1 MASPAHVP
9 ALHTLSDRELIA
21 ETHRLAER
29 ERHATA
35 HVIAALMELDARR
48 LYLAEGCSSLFTYST
63 PVLHFSEHAAY
74 GRIEA
79 ARAARRFPVILDLLA
94 EGSITLTAV
103 GLLAAHLT
111 PENHAGLLAAVRHRS
126 KREVER
132 LVAEVRPLQAVPSS
146 VRSLVR
152 KLPAERLTRVE
163 SVDAA
168 DLTRS
173 DGEAGE
179 VAGSGPGAGGGAGA
193 HKMVGGPSV
202 PASTTLTGGVSAMSP
217 VASDPIC
224 RRTPPGRPAVVAP
237 LAPERY
243 KVQVTISREAH
254 DKLRRAQDLLRHAI
268 PSGDPGAIF
277 ERALTVLV
285 EDLERKTQAAVKR
298 PRSAGTA
305 TPGSRH
311 VPAAVKR
318 EVWARDEGRC
328 AFIGTAG
335 RCAERGFLELHHVV
349 PFAEGGATDVANLQL
364 RCRAHNAYEAE
375 EWFGPLIVKEAT
387 AAYGNSVRT
396 ELLVSCG
403 ARQTTQLSSGPNRP
417 GTRQSAAGKSH
428 QAATDAMPSG

>member
-111 PENHAGLLAAVRHRS
+111 PENHAGLLAAARHRS

-132 LVAEVRPLQAVPSS
+132 LVAEVRPLPAVPSS
-146 VRSLVR
+146 VR
-152 KLPAERLTRVE
+152 KLPVDRPERF
-163 SVDAA
+163 
-168 DLTRS
+168 
-173 DGEAGE
+173 
-179 VAGSGPGAGGGAGA
+179 
-193 HKMVGGPSV
+193 
-202 PASTTLTGGVSAMSP
+202 ASSAMSDVSSSGDGATRP
-217 VASDPIC
+217 PAVASDPPC
-224 RRTPPGRPAVVAP
+224 RRTSSSRLAVVAP

-298 PRSAGTA
+298 PRSAGNH
-305 TPGSRH
+305 SR
-311 VPAAVKR
+311 
-318 EVWARDEGRC
+318 
-328 AFIGTAG
+328 
-335 RCAERGFLELHHVV
+335 
-349 PFAEGGATDVANLQL
+349 
-364 RCRAHNAYEAE
+364 
-375 EWFGPLIVKEAT
+375 
-387 AAYGNSVRT
+387 
-396 ELLVSCG
+396 
-403 ARQTTQLSSGPNRP
+403 
-417 GTRQSAAGKSH
+417 
-428 QAATDAMPSG
+428 